1 MRDQEKRS
9 LDRRRFVQISGIAG
23 LGVAGATIVKAAMAQ
38 TDPSTPEAS
47 PQASP
52 GATPAAS
59 PEASP
64 AADGPI
70 TVEMKEFSFTPNTIT
85 VRADTEITIELVNTG
100 VLSHDFV
107 IGDLEVSSG
116 LVAPGLKKT
125 VTFKAPA
132 GSYEYICSVEGHA
145 DAGMYGTLTAE

>member
-52 GATPAAS
+52 GATPA
-59 PEASP
+59 ASP